1 MINHENIKKKQ
12 LLENVLRLN
21 SFDWKNFAENL
32 KAGIQE
38 IRILENSLCDDILQ
52 KNTNYLRERKLY
64 HEFGILIT
72 DTDTFK
78 RNMK

>member
-1 MINHENIKKKQ
+1 MVNHENIKKKQ

-21 SFDWKNFAENL
+21 GFDWKKFAENL

-38 IRILENSLCDDILQ
+38 IRILENSLCDDVLQ
-52 KNTNYLRERKLY
+52 KKPNYLRERKLY

-72 DTDTFK
+72 DTNTFK
-78 RNMK
+78 RSMK